1 MKGTEKQIA
10 FANDI
15 IKEWREHASTKKS
28 FYESRKPNEMGMKL
42 LCRAMEILEERIS
55 AKDNA
60 AEIISSRYVKEFDYE
75 QIFGSLCKGEIC

>member
-15 IKEWREHASTKKS
+15 IKEWREHASTKKA
-28 FYESRKPNEMGMKL
+28 FYESKKPNEMGMKL
-42 LCRAMEILEERIS
+42 LSRAMEILEERIS

-75 QIFGSLCKGEIC
+75 QIFGSLCKGEIR